1 MYAIIKT
8 GGKQYKVEEG
18 RFIDVELLPE
28 DLGGTVVFN
37 EVLLVADGDKVSVGA
52 PLVSGATVSG
62 KVLITGKKWVKRF
75 RASLT
80 EEELAQK
87 GRPGLQPKVII
98 YKMRPKKHYRRK
110 RGHRQPFTRVLVE
123 SIKLK

>member
-52 PLVSGATVSG
+52 PLVTGATVSG

-75 RASLT
+75 RANLT

>member
-1 MYAIIKT
+1 MYAIIAT

-18 RFIDVELLPE
+18 RFVDVELLAE
-28 DLGGTVVFN
+28 DKDQTVKF
-37 EVLLVADGDKVSVGA
+37 ERVLLVADGDKVHLGTPVVA
-52 PLVSGATVSG
+52 NAIVTG
-62 KVLITGKKWVKRF
+62 KVLFTGKKWVKRF
-75 RASLT
+75 RSTLT
-80 EEELAQK
+80 EEELNQK

-123 SIKLK
+123 SIKF

>member
-1 MYAIIKT
+1 MYAIIAT

-18 RFIDVELLPE
+18 RFIDVELLPQDKDE
-28 DLGGTVVFN
+28 SVTFDR
-37 EVLLVADGDKVSVGA
+37 VLLVADGDNVQLGTPMLSNV
-52 PLVSGATVSG
+52 TITG
-62 KVLITGKKWVKRF
+62 KVVFTGKKWVKRF
-75 RASLT
+75 RRFLT

-87 GRPGLQPKVII
+87 GRPGLSPKVIV

-123 SIKLK
+123 SIKF